1 MKCLQVAAAGG
12 AARLGLLEGAGVRVL
27 AKPHDGVVTTLD
39 LLVAVDERGLD
50 AVSWKRAAE
59 SAGAFE
65 EMAWADLDAGRL
77 PSRLTVPLTPSE
89 VWGAGVT
96 YKRSADFREE
106 GSGIYDKV
114 YSADRPELFF
124 KATASRCAGPG
135 EPIGKRRDSTFT
147 ATEPELA
154 VVVGGEGAILGF
166 TLANDVSAWDI
177 ERENPLYLPQ
187 SKVYR
192 GCFAFGPVIVT
203 ADEVRDPYALEIT
216 CRVERAGRVVFT
228 GRASTGQLHR
238 RLPDLVE
245 WLRRSNVV
253 PACTVLST

>member
-1 MKCLQVAAAGG
+1 MRWLQVTDLESNVHLA
-12 AARLGLLEGAGVRVL
+12 LLEGDKVRIL
-27 AKPHDGVVTTLD
+27 REPHDAVATVLD
-39 LLVAVDERGLD
+39 LLEAEQAHRLE
-50 AVSWKRAAE
+50 AE
-59 SAGAFE
+59 SWVQSAEHAGVFDRFS
-65 EMAWADLDAGRL
+65 WADLVGERL
-77 PSRLTVPLTPSE
+77 AHRLTVPLTPPE

-124 KATASRCAGPG
+124 KSTASRCAGSG
-135 EPIGKRRDSTFT
+135 QPIGRRRDSTFT

-154 VVVGGEGAILGF
+154 IVIGRGGAILGF

-187 SKVYR
+187 SKVYN

-203 ADEVRDPYALEIT
+203 PDEIKDPYALELT
-216 CRVERAGRVVFT
+216 CRVDRGGREVF
-228 GRASTGQLHR
+228 S
-238 RLPDLVE
+238 
-245 WLRRSNVV
+245 
-253 PACTVLST
+253 